1 LSFASCLRTGS
12 VRPTKF
18 AVIQM
23 GLMTR
28 RLNLLQRMGRL
39 DIAEPHMKFVD
50 RQISNW
56 KVELTKRWS
65 QVVPIKMGFSKRK
78 EALIRFD

>member
-1 LSFASCLRTGS
+1 MSFASCLRTGS
-12 VRPTKF
+12 VRPAKF

-28 RLNLLQRMGRL
+28 HLNLLQRMGRL

-65 QVVPIKMGFSKRK
+65 QVVPFEMGFSKRM

>member
-1 LSFASCLRTGS
+1 
-12 VRPTKF
+12 
-18 AVIQM
+18 
-23 GLMTR
+23 
-28 RLNLLQRMGRL
+28 MGRL

-65 QVVPIKMGFSKRK
+65 QVVPFEMGFSKRK